1 MLVSLLGTAPSRI
14 AGPSQHSTLPA
25 LPALRSWL
33 ARDDEIAGFDPL
45 SEIIKDERRGSASLG
60 AKQLELLGPGHF
72 FRRPSSLH
80 LGCTILDRMIRDDQ
94 RDGIVIAAEQCEEAP
109 PRARRPEVRGEF
121 TIDFRSALLSLDLRQ
136 VRLPIDKSP
145 GGERRL
151 HLLALLARHLE
162 HRAVAPCM
170 DAGISPAIEVQ
181 KMLAADVPQE
191 RPVHFE
197 LARTGPH
204 RLQHRRQIQISHSAS
219 SSNRAATKRPILRA
233 AALAAAIDGPTSV
246 GRNGRFPDSP
256 TEEPSS

>member
-1 MLVSLLGTAPSRI
+1 MAITRQGSIPYQESGAIRVCHR
-14 AGPSQHSTLPA
+14 GPAH
-25 LPALRSWL
+25 L
-33 ARDDEIAGFDPL
+33 AT
-45 SEIIKDERRGSASLG
+45 K
-60 AKQLELLGPGHF
+60 KLELLGPRHL
-72 FRRPSSLH
+72 FRRLEPLRFFWR
-80 LGCTILDRMIRDDQ
+80 ILDRTIRDDQ
-94 RDGIVIAAEQCEEAP
+94 RDGIVIAKELREKAS
-109 PRARRPEVRGEF
+109 PRARRREVRGEF
-121 TIDFRSALLSLDLRQ
+121 TIDFRSALLRLDLRQ
-136 VRLPIDKSP
+136 MRLPIDDLP

-197 LARTGPH
+197 LARMGPH

-233 AALAAAIDGPTSV
+233 AALAAAIDGATSV
-246 GRNGRFPDSP
+246 GRIWTFSG
-256 TEEPSS
+256 